1 MDVLKQRLL
10 DIEERIQAAAIRS
23 GRDAGEVEIL
33 AVTKTLPFSS
43 ACEAYALGLRLFG
56 ENRVQEA
63 AEKYANMKEMPQA
76 KLHLIGHLQRNKAR
90 DASLLFD
97 CVESIDKAETAFALN
112 SFCEKAGKTM
122 DILLEVNTSLEATK
136 SGFADADS
144 FFSALDVIQ
153 TLSNLRIRGLMTVGP
168 LTEDKNIIRASF
180 ASLRSLRDR
189 VHVRYPDLDVP
200 VLSMGMSHDF
210 EIAIEE
216 GSTRVRI
223 GTALFGPREYGNV

>member
-10 DIEERIQAAAIRS
+10 GIEERIQAAARRS
-23 GRDAGEVEIL
+23 GRDADQIEIL
-33 AVTKTLPFSS
+33 AVTKTLPFRS
-43 ACEAYALGLRLFG
+43 AYEAYSLGLRLFG

-63 AEKYANMKEMPQA
+63 AEKYANMKDMPQA

-97 CVESIDKAETAFALN
+97 CVESIDKAETAFVLD

-122 DILLEVNTSLEATK
+122 DILLEVNTSREATK
-136 SGFADADS
+136 SGFADEGS
-144 FFSALDVIQ
+144 LFSAVDVIQ

-189 VHVRYPDLDVP
+189 LHVRYPDVDAP

-223 GTALFGPREYGNV
+223 GTALFGPREYGKV